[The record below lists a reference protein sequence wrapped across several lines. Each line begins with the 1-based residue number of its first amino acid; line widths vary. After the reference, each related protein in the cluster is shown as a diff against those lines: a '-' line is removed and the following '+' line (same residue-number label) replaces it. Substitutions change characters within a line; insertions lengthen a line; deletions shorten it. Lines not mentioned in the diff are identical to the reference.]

1 MLEVRRLTAAYGRA
15 QTLFGLDFSAQRGE
29 VLVLLGH
36 NGAGKST
43 TLKSLMGLV
52 RERHGTILLEGTRID
67 GLPPHR
73 IARLGLGYVPE
84 DRRVFGELTVREN
97 LEVGRQ
103 PPRRGMPPWT
113 LPRLLA
119 LFPELGP
126 LQDRRAGRMSG
137 GEQQML
143 AVART
148 LMGNPVAILL
158 DEASEGLAPQVVER
172 MAAAIHALKS
182 EGICVVLSEQNLRFA
197 RRVGDRACLLEQ
209 GRIRA
214 SGPLDEVQSRYSL
227 G

>member
-1 MLEVRRLTAAYGRA
+1 MLEVRGLTAAYGRA
-15 QTLFGLDFSAQRGE
+15 QILFGLDFSAQRGE

-52 RERHGTILLEGTRID
+52 RERHGTIVLDGTRID
-67 GLPPHR
+67 RLPPHR

-84 DRRVFGELTVREN
+84 DRRVFGDLTVREN

-103 PPRRGMPPWT
+103 PPRQGVPPWT

-119 LFPELGP
+119 LFPELEP
-126 LQDRRAGRMSG
+126 LQDRRAARMSG

-148 LMGNPVAILL
+148 LMGNPLAILL

-172 MAAAIHALKS
+172 MAAAVRALKS
-182 EGICVVLSEQNLRFA
+182 EGICVLLSEQNLHFA

-214 SGPLDEVQSRYSL
+214 TGPLDELRSRYAL